1 MYPVNFV
8 ALGRDDEKLLWRIV
22 ISKHEPV
29 LLFSRKKKRDKFCS
43 NASDQLECSGP
54 VWNGLGNYSA
64 RFSKE
69 EFRMHGVLNEIYL
82 RNLFRDGRNISRRI

>member
-29 LLFSRKKKRDKFCS
+29 LLFSRTKKERQILLKCFRS
-43 NASDQLECSGP
+43 ARMLWP

-69 EFRMHGVLNEIYL
+69 EFHMHGILNEIYL
-82 RNLFRDGRNISRRI
+82 RNIFRDGCNISR